1 MSPDSHAPRTM
12 GPFPNHVK
20 PCHRVTCTPDAP
32 LSACMGAITVTP
44 VFWRHPPGHG
54 NSNLTS
60 GAYDWNVPPSSSS
73 FFLFSFISM
82 KIRRI
87 SWERNSKYDEP
98 EIKSKINDLWIE
110 TIGTIGKIFFFFTV
124 QTLRKTTCLPRSPNF
139 HDLHLC
145 ICVEFIGNQVS

>member
-1 MSPDSHAPRTM
+1 MSLDSHAPRTM

-73 FFLFSFISM
+73 FSFFIYFNEN
-82 KIRRI
+82 KKNFVRKKFEIRRT
-87 SWERNSKYDEP
+87 RN
-98 EIKSKINDLWIE
+98 KIEDQRSLDRNDRNDR
-110 TIGTIGKIFFFFTV
+110 KDFFFFTV

-139 HDLHLC
+139 HDLHLR

>member
-12 GPFPNHVK
+12 GPFPDHVK

-60 GAYDWNVPPSSSS
+60 GAIETYS
-73 FFLFSFISM
+73 FSFLLS
-82 KIRRI
+82 
-87 SWERNSKYDEP
+87 
-98 EIKSKINDLWIE
+98 
-110 TIGTIGKIFFFFTV
+110 
-124 QTLRKTTCLPRSPNF
+124 TLHKTTCLPRSPNF
-139 HDLHLC
+139 HDLHLR
-145 ICVEFIGNQVS
+145 IYVEFIGNQVS

>member
-12 GPFPNHVK
+12 GPFPDHVK

-60 GAYDWNVPPSSSS
+60 GAIETYSFSFLI
-73 FFLFSFISM
+73 FFLFFSFSFISM
-82 KIRRI
+82 EIRRI
-87 SWERNSKYDEP
+87 PSEKEIRYTINQKA
-98 EIKSKINDLWIE
+98 EIKSKIYDLWIE
-110 TIGTIGKIFFFFTV
+110 TIGMIGKVLFLLQRCVRRRVYRVRPICMTYIYVFTWN
-124 QTLRKTTCLPRSPNF
+124 L
-139 HDLHLC
+139 
-145 ICVEFIGNQVS
+145 